1 MNYNYNEALIYNN
14 IPKNEILYLNF
25 TSFDTQQYA
34 VLKFNIDYEV
44 DDKDTNNTYYFLL
57 INNKLNVT
65 CLSNYENDKELP
77 TQDKFNKNSNS
88 SCKIINYNETYKII
102 RYDKVIESH
111 KNLFVFYLSNPSEFS
126 DMKII

>member
-25 TSFDTQQYA
+25 TSFDTQQYE

-65 CLSNYENDKELP
+65 CLRNYENDKEL
-77 TQDKFNKNSNS
+77 NS
-88 SCKIINYNETYKII
+88 
-102 RYDKVIESH
+102 R
-111 KNLFVFYLSNPSEFS
+111 
-126 DMKII
+126 